1 MNEKLEL
8 ARQIEACEENYI
20 YLPIKSKEY
29 RNNHEKTGY
38 LQVKLY
44 TLEIREK
51 INQQRLHM
59 PTKKW

>member
-1 MNEKLEL
+1 MTERLEL
-8 ARQIEACEENYI
+8 TRQIEVCERNYI
-20 YLPIKSKEY
+20 NLPIRSKEY
-29 RNNHEKTGY
+29 RSNHEKLGY

-44 TLEIREK
+44 TLEVREK

>member
-1 MNEKLEL
+1 MTEKLEL
-8 ARQIEACEENYI
+8 TRQIEVCERNYI
-20 YLPIKSKEY
+20 NLPIRSKEY
-29 RNNHEKTGY
+29 RSNHEKTGY

-59 PTKKW
+59 PIKKW

>member
-1 MNEKLEL
+1 MTEKLEL
-8 ARQIEACEENYI
+8 TRQIEVCERNYI
-20 YLPIKSKEY
+20 NLPIRSKEY
-29 RNNHEKTGY
+29 RNNHEKLGY

-44 TLEIREK
+44 TLEVREK